1 MKRYGKRGFS
11 LIELLVVIAIL
22 GILAAI
28 ATPMYNN
35 YRLSA
40 GRADGKTA
48 LVQGAQLMERY
59 FSQNN
64 TYVGATIGV
73 TVPQM
78 SESNRYQL
86 DLDSDVAPGP
96 TTFILTATAQ
106 GVQVNDTQCVSMT
119 INQAGAKTPAAC
131 W

>member
-1 MKRYGKRGFS
+1 MKRYGERGFS

-28 ATPMYNN
+28 STPLYNN
-35 YRLSA
+35 YMISA

-48 LVQGAQLMERY
+48 LVQGAQLMERF

-64 TYVGATIGV
+64 TYVGAIIGV

-86 DLDSDVAPGP
+86 DLDSVAVPGP
-96 TTFILTATAQ
+96 TTFILTATGQGAQ
-106 GVQVNDTQCVSMT
+106 ANDTLCSVMT
-119 INQAGAKTPAAC
+119 INQAGARTPAAC

>member
-1 MKRYGKRGFS
+1 
-11 LIELLVVIAIL
+11 
-22 GILAAI
+22 
-28 ATPMYNN
+28 
-35 YRLSA
+35 
-40 GRADGKTA
+40 
-48 LVQGAQLMERY
+48 LMERY

-64 TYVGATIGV
+64 TYVGATIGG

-86 DLDSDVAPGP
+86 DLDSVAEPGP
-96 TTFILTATAQ
+96 TTFTLTATAQ
-106 GVQVNDTQCVSMT
+106 GAQANDTLCNSMT